1 MENKKPEFGLEH
13 SVISIVSELHSYFRD
28 LQSFYKIAQGDA
40 VSKLESTYD
49 KQKQE
54 ELQAKLKEI
63 NEKIDYFHVL
73 NNAISIADVV
83 LHTEAMIEELGEK
96 KKT

>member
-28 LQSFYKIAQGDA
+28 LQSYYKIAQADI
-40 VSKLESTYD
+40 VSKLESTQD

-54 ELQAKLKEI
+54 ELQAKFKKI
-63 NEKIDYFHVL
+63 KEKIDYFHVL
-73 NNAISIADVV
+73 NDAISIADVV
-83 LHTEAMIEELGEK
+83 LHTEGMIEELGEK